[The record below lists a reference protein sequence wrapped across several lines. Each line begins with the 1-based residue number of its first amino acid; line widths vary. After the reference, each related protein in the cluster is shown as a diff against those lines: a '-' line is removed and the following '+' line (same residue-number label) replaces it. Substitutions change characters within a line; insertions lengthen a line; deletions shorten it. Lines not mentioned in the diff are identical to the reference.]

1 MSLLQKGKRIKS
13 FSLFTFWF
21 FLFTYLVAVPPLG
34 ISIAPAQAQKKST
47 ALQRGLGLL
56 KKGWINDAIVAFQQA
71 LKVEPQSLE
80 AKVGLAIAYKR
91 AGKLPEAWNA
101 YQNVLAQD
109 PNNQLALKSVG
120 LFGTYRP
127 EWQVQG
133 IQALTTLLQLN
144 PNDVEARSDR
154 ALLYTYQGRQKE
166 AIADYQIVLENNPTA
181 EAVLG
186 AAQAFSYSG
195 DSKRALELFNRYRS
209 TGKAIAGF
217 PAVAYASALRESGN
231 ASGAIQ
237 ILEGQ
242 LQGSKTTDQ
251 LAIETRAELAKA
263 YVANQQLPQA
273 LAVLDQLQGRPDA
286 ILPLARSLNEIRKIT
301 NNQSITQQVS
311 SLYRQAIANN
321 PNPSPTLLREAA
333 DVFSGLPGQKQVALE
348 LYRQA
353 ALKFPNDKGLA
364 VRQLALENQLGLLS
378 KADLKQR
385 LNTVLQTL
393 PTDKVELQQL
403 GLALAEINSPD
414 PELLPIYQ
422 AMLHSKVNNP
432 GVNAPFLYFRVAE
445 IYVQL
450 NDLNGA
456 RLALAGY
463 TATPQGAKDLSS
475 QLLAAEIERREGNL
489 EASAQRYLA
498 VLNKKPDSN
507 DITDAALR
515 ELAGVRRQ
523 QRRYDEALVIYDQLI
538 IRNPQNLGVQLG
550 RTSLAYQAKRI
561 SQQQAEAVLN
571 NWLATQPA
579 TNAPPELYS
588 LVGDLPADPQR
599 EALYNYLAQ
608 REPKYIP
615 VQLRLVQAI
624 AKRSPAQAKL
634 RVKQLVANLPNSPN
648 SLQIQG
654 ELASSIEDFKM
665 ASNAY
670 ETILAQ
676 QPDNLEALSAL
687 AGIRFQQKRFESAQQ
702 IYSEVLGYK
711 PEDKDTRRAI
721 AGLNNILDQPLAAL
735 SKLEQLQ
742 LEQMSQG
749 SSDAD
754 ISQQM
759 QQIQEDFLLRRGFQ
773 PPWESYERRNNN

>member
-1 MSLLQKGKRIKS
+1 MSLLQKGKRITS
-13 FSLFTFWF
+13 FSLFTFSLF
-21 FLFTYLVAVPPLG
+21 VFTYLAVVPPLG
-34 ISIAPAQAQKKST
+34 SNIAPAQAQKKST

-71 LKVEPQSLE
+71 LKAEPQSLE

-109 PNNQLALKSVG
+109 PNNQLALKSIG

-127 EWQVQG
+127 EWQVRG

-154 ALLYTYQGRQKE
+154 ALLYSYQGRQKE

-181 EAVLG
+181 DAVLG
-186 AAQAFSYSG
+186 AAQAFSYGG

-217 PAVAYASALRESGN
+217 PAVAYASALRETGN
-231 ASGAIQ
+231 VSGAIQ
-237 ILEGQ
+237 LLEAQ
-242 LQGSKTTDQ
+242 LQRSKTTDR

-286 ILPLARSLNEIRKIT
+286 LLPLARSLNEIRKIT
-301 NNQSITQQVS
+301 NNQSITQQVG

-333 DVFSGLPGQKQVALE
+333 DVFSGLPQGKQVALE
-348 LYRQA
+348 LYRQVG
-353 ALKFPNDKGLA
+353 LKFPNDKGLA

-385 LNTVLQTL
+385 LNNVLQTL
-393 PTDKVELQQL
+393 PTDRGELQQL

-463 TATPQGAKDLSS
+463 AATPQGAKDLSS

-498 VLNKKPDSN
+498 VLNAKPDSN
-507 DITDAALR
+507 DIIDAALR

-561 SQQQAEAVLN
+561 NQQQAEAVLN

-579 TNAPPELYS
+579 TNAPPELYT

-615 VQLRLVQAI
+615 VQLRLVQVI
-624 AKRSPAQAKL
+624 AKRSPAQAKV
-634 RVKQLVANLPNSPN
+634 RVKQLVANLPNTPN

-687 AGIRFQQKRFESAQQ
+687 AGVRFQQKQFESAQQ
-702 IYSEVLGYK
+702 IYSEVLAYK

-754 ISQQM
+754 VSQQM

-773 PPWESYERRNNN
+773 PPWESYERRSNN

>member
-1 MSLLQKGKRIKS
+1 MSLLQKGKRIRS
-13 FSLFTFWF
+13 FSLFTFSF

-56 KKGWINDAIVAFQQA
+56 KKGWINDAIAAFRQA
-71 LKVEPQSLE
+71 LKAEPQSLE

-109 PNNQLALKSVG
+109 PNNQLALKSIG

-127 EWQVQG
+127 EWQVRG

-166 AIADYQIVLENNPTA
+166 AIADYQIVLQNNPTA
-181 EAVLG
+181 DAVLG

-209 TGKAIAGF
+209 TGKPIVGF

-231 ASGAIQ
+231 VSGAIQ
-237 ILEGQ
+237 ILEAQ
-242 LQGSKTTDQ
+242 LQRSKTTDQ

-286 ILPLARSLNEIRKIT
+286 LLPLARSLNEIRKIT

-333 DVFSGLPGQKQVALE
+333 DVFSGLPQGKQVALE

-378 KADLKQR
+378 KTDLKQR

-393 PTDKVELQQL
+393 PTDRVELQQL

-456 RLALAGY
+456 RLALAAY

-475 QLLAAEIERREGNL
+475 QFLAAEIERREGNL

-498 VLNKKPDSN
+498 VLNAKPDSN

-538 IRNPQNLGVQLG
+538 IRNPQNLGIQLG

-615 VQLRLVQAI
+615 VQLRLVQVI

-634 RVKQLVANLPNSPN
+634 RVKQLVANLPNTPN

-687 AGIRFQQKRFESAQQ
+687 AGVRFQQKQFESAQQ
-702 IYSEVLGYK
+702 IYSEVLAYK

-749 SSDAD
+749 SGDAD

-773 PPWESYERRNNN
+773 PPWESYERRNSN